1 MRIAWNVI
9 RETGCKRPTFCIVSR
24 RIDSSTLECTSRR
37 MIPCFPYYRIL
48 SLVWAIVPLLP
59 PFNVNVL
66 LGRLP
71 PTWVIIVKYVVA
83 FESRV
88 VEFRYCV
95 RLVILFFYL
104 QRIHFEGFEIIERFV
119 CFFKFFEQRNFKY
132 KLNLLDNND
141 ENDENKERFENFPN
155 INVFF

>member
-71 PTWVIIVKYVVA
+71 RTWVIIVKYVVA

-88 VEFRYCV
+88 VEFRYCA
-95 RLVILFFYL
+95 RLVILFFL
-104 QRIHFEGFEIIERFV
+104 SRGSILRDSKLSKDSCVSSNFSNSEI
-119 CFFKFFEQRNFKY
+119 
-132 KLNLLDNND
+132 L
-141 ENDENKERFENFPN
+141 N
-155 INVFF
+155 IN

>member
-71 PTWVIIVKYVVA
+71 RTWVIIVKYVVA

-88 VEFRYCV
+88 VEFRYCA
-95 RLVILFFYL
+95 RLVILFFLSREDPFWGIRNYRKIRVFL
-104 QRIHFEGFEIIERFV
+104 QIF
-119 CFFKFFEQRNFKY
+119 RNFKH

-141 ENDENKERFENFPN
+141 ENTIFKKSVYKFLNSFIMK
-155 INVFF
+155 

>member
-71 PTWVIIVKYVVA
+71 RTWVIIVKYVVA

-88 VEFRYCV
+88 VEFRYCA
-95 RLVILFFYL
+95 RLVILFFFIYRGSIL
-104 QRIHFEGFEIIERFV
+104 RDSKLSKDSCVSSNFSNSEI
-119 CFFKFFEQRNFKY
+119 
-132 KLNLLDNND
+132 L
-141 ENDENKERFENFPN
+141 N
-155 INVFF
+155 IN